1 MANKARNKS
10 IKTQEVKELILK
22 ILHESQGEWVK
33 SENICSIIQSTFD
46 LEFLPP
52 ESNVRN
58 LIRSLRNDHGYWQL
72 VGGVNGYMWSN
83 NDEEYFRWKC
93 NYQSQISSMIK
104 TLYIIENS
112 YVSDINRYLE
122 KKGGKPTAEPIFN
135 FLPVDIDWST
145 TFAQARDIR
154 PVKKIEKKKAPKT
167 KKRKSKDS
175 RGEVFKIAKQI
186 RKDGE
191 PWLEAVSRAAK
202 KKSISK
208 SWSQENPKE
217 SLELKNLAEHF
228 QKTEKSVQE
237 KPWYT
242 KFLKSL

>member
-1 MANKARNKS
+1 MANKARNKNL
-10 IKTQEVKELILK
+10 KTQEVKELILK
-22 ILHESQGEWVK
+22 LLHESQGEWVK

-52 ESNVRN
+52 ESNIRSLV
-58 LIRSLRNDHGYWQL
+58 RSLRNEHGYWQL
-72 VGGVNGYMWSN
+72 VGSVNGYMWST
-83 NDEEYFRWKC
+83 DDGEYFKWKC

-112 YVSDINRYLE
+112 YVSDINSYLK
-122 KKGGKPTAEPIFN
+122 KKGGKPTAQPIFN
-135 FLPVDIDWST
+135 FLPDDIDWDAMFDESR
-145 TFAQARDIR
+145 AIR
-154 PVKKIEKKKAPKT
+154 PLKIDKKKKAKT

-175 RGEVFKIAKQI
+175 RGKVFKIAKQI

-191 PWLEAVSRAAK
+191 PWLEAVSRASK
-202 KKSISK
+202 NKSISK

-228 QKTEKSVQE
+228 QKNEKSLQE

-242 KFLKSL
+242 KFFKSL